1 MKNKKNNSQMIKIGG
16 GLLAGILVPGVA
28 FGCACG
34 CGVFEVGTSSMF
46 PSGAGGTAY
55 VNYDY
60 MDQNQNWS
68 DSSRAPAAN
77 NGDKEIRT
85 DFINTGVQYM
95 FNRSWGAQIEL
106 PYAYRSFA
114 TVSGV
119 TGKTVKLD
127 WGSLGD
133 IRLNA
138 IYTGFS
144 DDLSSGVTLGLKL
157 PTGNYN
163 HNDANGDID
172 RDSEIGTG
180 STDILLGG
188 FFRHALVSATPWQW
202 FSQAE
207 LDLPTL
213 TQGNYRPGFEMDAA
227 AGIDYAGW
235 SLGRAS
241 ISPLA
246 QALVSERTRDYG
258 AAANSPDSGYTRL
271 LLSPGIEIH
280 LHPVKIYAD
289 AELPVFQHVNGNQ
302 LVAPVL
308 VKVTLSYMF

>member
-1 MKNKKNNSQMIKIGG
+1 MKNRKINSQVTKIGG
-16 GLLAGILVPGVA
+16 GLLAGVLMPGAV

-34 CGVFEVGTSSMF
+34 CGIFQVGTSSMF
-46 PSGAGGTAY
+46 PSGAGGMAY

-68 DSSRAPAAN
+68 DSSKSPAAS

-106 PYAYRSFA
+106 PYAYRSFTTLSDA
-114 TVSGV
+114 
-119 TGKTVKLD
+119 TGKVVKLD

-144 DDLSSGVTLGLKL
+144 DDLSSGINFGLKL

-188 FFRHALVSATPWQW
+188 FFRHALISNTPWQW

-213 TQGNYRPGFEMDAA
+213 TQGNYRPGFELDGA

-235 SLGRAS
+235 TLGRAS

-246 QALVSERTRDYG
+246 QVVVSERTRDHG
-258 AAANSPDSGYTRL
+258 SAANSPNSGYTRL

-289 AELPVFQHVNGNQ
+289 AELPVFEHVNGNQ

-308 VKVTLSYMF
+308 VKVTVSYMF